1 MQLVILLIKLIME
14 NLKQIS
20 VKIDPETLKKLD
32 EIAIRAKY
40 WKRNAIINSI
50 LTAIVDNCS
59 YEDIM
64 LLLQYVKYD
73 PYSKP
78 NIVIWKTKNQ
88 I

>member
-1 MQLVILLIKLIME
+1 ME

-32 EIAIRAKY
+32 EVTIKAKY
-40 WKRNAIINSI
+40 WKRNAVINGI

-59 YEDIM
+59 NEDIM
-64 LLLQYVKYD
+64 HLVRYWRHD

-78 NIVIWKTKNQ
+78 NIQIWKSQFNLKK
-88 I
+88 